1 VPAPGIRS
9 GGRAVERRVGANLA
23 GGGARAVVPAMSGGS
38 RDRTERNREEACV
51 TEEEEGSQGQ
61 KD

>member
-1 VPAPGIRS
+1 VK
-9 GGRAVERRVGANLA
+9 RRVEENLA